1 METVL
6 FIGLV
11 WQEAVGKRD
20 EWCEWRQYAG
30 FFVWMETVCIFIS
43 LLWQETVHR
52 ISVEGGSIQDW
63 VA

>member
-1 METVL
+1 MYTEQGWMETVL

-30 FFVWMETVCIFIS
+30 FFVWMETVYS
-43 LLWQETVHR
+43 
-52 ISVEGGSIQDW
+52 
-63 VA
+63 